1 MIELGDGGCAQVRAA
16 AVLVWVTLLAS
27 VAPAL
32 AQGELVGGYVL
43 SIAGMA
49 RFNGGIESK
58 TFKCST
64 RGSCVASVRVEVH
77 GEAYDYFVFAKATA
91 TTATIGFSGRD
102 RAAPEL
108 TTGSG
113 DEIEVQRTPDGAGS
127 QDATLM
133 ALTASRWYTSKPYTI
148 RETLPPRLPLANVRV
163 TVRREDAAE
172 QNR

>member
-32 AQGELVGGYVL
+32 AQGELVGGYVV

-58 TFKCST
+58 TFKCAT

-77 GEAYDYFVFAKATA
+77 GEAYDYFRVRKGDRYDGHHRLFGSRPRCARADHR
-91 TTATIGFSGRD
+91 IGR
-102 RAAPEL
+102 
-108 TTGSG
+108 
-113 DEIEVQRTPDGAGS
+113 
-127 QDATLM
+127 
-133 ALTASRWYTSKPYTI
+133 
-148 RETLPPRLPLANVRV
+148 
-163 TVRREDAAE
+163 
-172 QNR
+172 